1 MGIENMAKPE
11 VNDMI
16 EHSEPT
22 FDRVAT
28 GKVIE
33 LLDLQFIYEVHKVV
47 EKGRE
52 KIPVDKTSTRMCMFD
67 EIWSKI

>member
-1 MGIENMAKPE
+1 MAKPE
-11 VNDMI
+11 VDDMI
-16 EHSEPT
+16 EHSEPA

-28 GKVIE
+28 GKVVE
-33 LLDLQFIYEVHKVV
+33 LLDSQFIYEVHKLV

-67 EIWSKI
+67 EKWSMI

>member
-1 MGIENMAKPE
+1 MAKPE

-28 GKVIE
+28 GKVTE
-33 LLDLQFIYEVHKVV
+33 LLSSQFIYEVHKVV

-52 KIPVDKTSTRMCMFD
+52 KIPVDKTSTRMCMFN
-67 EIWSKI
+67 ETWSKI

>member
-1 MGIENMAKPE
+1 MAKPE

-16 EHSEPT
+16 EHSEPA

-28 GKVIE
+28 GKVTE
-33 LLDLQFIYEVHKVV
+33 LLSSQFIYEVHKVV

-52 KIPVDKTSTRMCMFD
+52 KIPVDKTCTRMCMFD